1 MAGRR
6 LFYREESSGPSGY
19 HHRTA
24 HLEAHLL
31 LCSLRAMHTK
41 RLCPQYRMT
50 LSLFL
55 QPDLALH
62 LETQAPFRSFFR
74 RSGQETHCVQVRGK
88 G

>member
-6 LFYREESSGPSGY
+6 LFYREEEPPG
-19 HHRTA
+19 TTTTTQ
-24 HLEAHLL
+24 LL
-31 LCSLRAMHTK
+31 LKHTYCSAPCVHAK
-41 RLCPQYRMT
+41 GLCPPYRMT

-74 RSGQETHCVQVRGK
+74 HSGQETRCVQVRGK
-88 G
+88 D